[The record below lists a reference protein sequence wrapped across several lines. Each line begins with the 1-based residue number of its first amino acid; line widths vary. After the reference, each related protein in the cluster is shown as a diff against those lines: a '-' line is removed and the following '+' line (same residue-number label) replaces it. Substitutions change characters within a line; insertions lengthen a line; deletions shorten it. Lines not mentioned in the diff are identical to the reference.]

1 MLKLMR
7 TIWTKSILHSIKK
20 TCKKEKWTV
29 VKIFRFINSMKL
41 LRSLFKRLLKRSV
54 KIFRRKL
61 RNQKGWNYRTWLLSK
76 IILERVKLKKRKK
89 LMNLIRKTKKL
100 MIKKK
105 LKEKMMTI
113 FWEYLLR
120 HSKMKEE
127 INLKAQSLQFL
138 QVILWA

>member
-1 MLKLMR
+1 
-7 TIWTKSILHSIKK
+7 
-20 TCKKEKWTV
+20 
-29 VKIFRFINSMKL
+29 
-41 LRSLFKRLLKRSV
+41 
-54 KIFRRKL
+54 
-61 RNQKGWNYRTWLLSK
+61 
-76 IILERVKLKKRKK
+76 
-89 LMNLIRKTKKL
+89 